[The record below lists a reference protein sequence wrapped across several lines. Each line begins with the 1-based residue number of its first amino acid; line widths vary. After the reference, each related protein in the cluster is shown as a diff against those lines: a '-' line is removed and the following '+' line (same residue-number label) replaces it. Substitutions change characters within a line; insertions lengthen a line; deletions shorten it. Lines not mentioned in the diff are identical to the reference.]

1 MTLIFCM
8 YIFPTRKVAV
18 YVSTQVY
25 KPSYVKMFH
34 LDLHCKREHGSP
46 QCLKKKKKFI
56 SLRPSSFVS
65 VM

>member
-46 QCLKKKKKFI
+46 QCLKKKKFI